1 MALENRRSSGMHII
15 RATDAWNLVTGAAV
29 LNQFGVSF
37 YEALLSGADLQ
48 SLVGFEVLSFG
59 LAAQTTRGH
68 ARQSKG
74 SRVNWELLEKRIA
87 ASEHAYQ
94 RPIIRKKIDELVS
107 YYLQCADSGTL
118 PAIPG
123 SVLLVSDRRLEFA
136 PSGGRG
142 DSGTLKLPEE
152 SGILRALD
160 GQHRLLALHQLAEKH
175 NLKDFQVP
183 AVVFDNLTADQVVEL
198 FVTINSKHTKL
209 NPSHLISL
217 SGRRLYRDE
226 NLAAAHDV
234 VRALNEDETSPLRG
248 QIKVLGIGRGTV
260 TQASLAD
267 ELRDVFTAM
276 DAAGGRIA
284 REFRENSRRF
294 FLNYFKAAARA
305 FPTAFHGR
313 KYSVKSSTALRAF
326 IRIVPYV
333 ISMIRKRGG
342 DVWSAGELDAAL
354 RPWSE
359 SIGDRRFETETV
371 WREKM
376 TAGKRSA
383 VEILARELRQGLNA

>member
-1 MALENRRSSGMHII
+1 MLSVPSLR
-15 RATDAWNLVTGAAV
+15 
-29 LNQFGVSF
+29 LNQFGVRF

-48 SLVGFEVLSFG
+48 TLVGFEVLSFG
-59 LAAQTTRGH
+59 AGSQTTRGK
-68 ARQSKG
+68 ARAG
-74 SRVNWELLEKRIA
+74 GRVNWEFLEKKIGS
-87 ASEHAYQ
+87 SEHAYQ
-94 RPIIRKKIDELVS
+94 RPIIQKKIEELVA

-118 PAIPG
+118 PAIAG
-123 SVLLVSDRRLEFA
+123 SVLLVSERRLDFV
-136 PSGGRG
+136 PSGGRS
-142 DSGTLKLPEE
+142 DIGTLKLPDEG
-152 SGILRALD
+152 GILRALD

-183 AVVFDNLTADQVVEL
+183 AVVFDALTADQVVEL

-234 VRALNEDETSPLRG
+234 IRSLNEDENSPLRG
-248 QIKVLGIGRGTV
+248 QIKVLGIGKGAV

-267 ELRDVFTAM
+267 ELRDVFAAM

-284 REFRENSRRF
+284 KEFRENARRF
-294 FLNYFKAAARA
+294 FLNYFKAAGRA
-305 FPTAFHGR
+305 FPSAFAGR
-313 KYSVKSSTALRAF
+313 KYSIKSATSLRAF

-333 ISMIRKRGG
+333 IAMIRSRAG
-342 DVWSAGELDAAL
+342 DVWSSGELDAAL

-359 SIGDRRFETETV
+359 AVGDKRFETEGA
-371 WREKM
+371 WKEKM
-376 TAGKRSA
+376 TGGTRSA
-383 VEILARELRQGLNA
+383 VEILARELRQGLNT

>member
-1 MALENRRSSGMHII
+1 MLSVPSLR
-15 RATDAWNLVTGAAV
+15 
-29 LNQFGVSF
+29 LNQFGVRF

-59 LAAQTTRGH
+59 PGNQTTRGKTR
-68 ARQSKG
+68 AKAG
-74 SRVNWELLEKRIA
+74 GRVNWDLLERKIGS
-87 ASEHAYQ
+87 SEQAYQ
-94 RPIIRKKIDELVS
+94 RPIIQKKIEELVA

-118 PAIPG
+118 PAIAG

-136 PSGGRG
+136 PSGGRA
-142 DSGTLKLPEE
+142 DMGTLKLPDEG
-152 SGILRALD
+152 GILRALD

-183 AVVFDNLTADQVVEL
+183 AVVFDALTPDQVVEL

-234 VRALNEDETSPLRG
+234 IRALNEDEHSPLRG
-248 QIKVLGIGRGTV
+248 QIKVLGIGKGTV

-267 ELRDVFTAM
+267 ELRDVFASM
-276 DAAGGRIA
+276 DAAGGRMA
-284 REFRENSRRF
+284 REFRENARRF

-305 FPTAFHGR
+305 FPAAFAGR
-313 KYSVKSSTALRAF
+313 KYSIKSSTALRAF

-333 ISMIRKRGG
+333 IAMIRSRAG
-342 DVWSAGELDAAL
+342 DVWSSGELDAAL
-354 RPWSE
+354 RPWAE
-359 SIGDRRFETETV
+359 AIGARRFETEGA
-371 WREKM
+371 WKEKM
-376 TAGKRSA
+376 TGGTRSA
-383 VEILARELRQGLNA
+383 VEILARELRQGLNT

>member
-1 MALENRRSSGMHII
+1 MLSVPSLR
-15 RATDAWNLVTGAAV
+15 
-29 LNQFGVSF
+29 LNQFGVRF

-59 LAAQTTRGH
+59 PDSQTTRG
-68 ARQSKG
+68 KKKKTTG
-74 SRVNWELLEKRIA
+74 RVNWEFLEKKIA
-87 ASEHAYQ
+87 ASEQAFQ
-94 RPIIRKKIDELVS
+94 RPIIQKKIEELVA

-123 SVLLVSDRRLEFA
+123 SVLLVSERRLEFS
-136 PSGGRG
+136 PSSGRP
-142 DSGTLKLPEE
+142 DSGSLKLPEE

-234 VRALNEDETSPLRG
+234 IRALNEDDHSPLRG
-248 QIKVLGIGRGTV
+248 QIKVLGIGRGSV

-267 ELRDVFTAM
+267 ELRDVFASM

-284 REFRENSRRF
+284 KEFRENARRF

-305 FPTAFHGR
+305 FPVAFAGR
-313 KYSVKSSTALRAF
+313 KYSIRTATSGAGMRLPSA
-326 IRIVPYV
+326 
-333 ISMIRKRGG
+333 S
-342 DVWSAGELDAAL
+342 SAG
-354 RPWSE
+354 S
-359 SIGDRRFETETV
+359 RRTYWANRFPGC
-371 WREKM
+371 WPSRR
-376 TAGKRSA
+376 RS
-383 VEILARELRQGLNA
+383 

>member
-1 MALENRRSSGMHII
+1 MLSVPSLR
-15 RATDAWNLVTGAAV
+15 
-29 LNQFGVSF
+29 LNQFGVRF

-48 SLVGFEVLSFG
+48 SLVGFEVLAFG
-59 LAAQTTRGH
+59 PGNSQTTRGK
-68 ARQSKG
+68 AKTGKG
-74 SRVNWELLEKRIA
+74 KPGGRVNWEFLEKKIA
-87 ASEHAYQ
+87 ASEQAFQ
-94 RPIIRKKIDELVS
+94 RPIIQRKIEELVN

-123 SVLLVSDRRLEFA
+123 SVLLVSDRRLEFS
-136 PSGGRG
+136 PSGGGGRADTG
-142 DSGTLKLPEE
+142 VLKLPEE

-183 AVVFDNLTADQVVEL
+183 AVVFDALTPDQVVEL

-234 VRALNEDETSPLRG
+234 IRSLNEDEHSPLKG
-248 QIKVLGIGRGTV
+248 QIKVLGIGKGTV

-267 ELRDVFTAM
+267 ELRDVFASM

-284 REFRENSRRF
+284 REFRENARRF
-294 FLNYFKAAARA
+294 FLNYFKAAGRA
-305 FPTAFHGR
+305 FPVAFAGR
-313 KYSVKSSTALRAF
+313 KYSIKSSTSLRAF

-333 ISMIRKRGG
+333 IAMIRSRAG
-342 DVWSAGELDAAL
+342 DVWSSGELDAAL
-354 RPWSE
+354 RPWAE
-359 SIGDRRFETETV
+359 AIGDKRFETEGA
-371 WREKM
+371 WKEKM
-376 TAGKRSA
+376 TGGTRSA

>member
-1 MALENRRSSGMHII
+1 MISVPSLR
-15 RATDAWNLVTGAAV
+15 
-29 LNQFGVSF
+29 LNQFGVRF
-37 YEALLSGADLQ
+37 YEALLSGEDLQ

-59 LAAQTTRGH
+59 PGSETTRGKH
-68 ARQSKG
+68 KSAG
-74 SRVNWELLEKRIA
+74 RVNWEFLEKKIA
-87 ASEHAYQ
+87 ASEQAYQ
-94 RPIIRKKIDELVS
+94 RPIIQKKIEELVA

-123 SVLLVSDRRLEFA
+123 SVLLVSDRRLDFS
-136 PSGGRG
+136 PSSGRS
-142 DSGTLKLPEE
+142 DTGTLKLPEE

-175 NLKDFQVP
+175 NLTDFQVP
-183 AVVFDNLTADQVVEL
+183 AVVFDALTPDQVVEL

-234 VRALNEDETSPLRG
+234 IRSLNEDDHSPLRG
-248 QIKVLGIGRGTV
+248 QIKVLGIGKGSV

-267 ELRDVFTAM
+267 ELRDVFASM
-276 DAAGGRIA
+276 DAAGGRVA
-284 REFRENSRRF
+284 REFRENARRF

-305 FPTAFHGR
+305 FPTAFAGR
-313 KYSVKSSTALRAF
+313 KYSIKSSTSLRAF

-333 ISMIRKRGG
+333 IAMIRSRGG
-342 DVWSAGELDAAL
+342 DVWSSGELDAAL
-354 RPWSE
+354 RPWGDA
-359 SIGDRRFETETV
+359 IGDRRFETETV
-371 WREKM
+371 WKEKM
-376 TAGKRSA
+376 TGGTRSA

>member
-1 MALENRRSSGMHII
+1 MLSVPSLR
-15 RATDAWNLVTGAAV
+15 
-29 LNQFGVSF
+29 LNQFGVRF

-59 LAAQTTRGH
+59 PGNQTTRGKTNKKT
-68 ARQSKG
+68 AG
-74 SRVNWELLEKRIA
+74 RVNWEFLEKRIA
-87 ASEHAYQ
+87 ASEQAFQ
-94 RPIIRKKIDELVS
+94 RPIIQRKIEELVS

-136 PSGGRG
+136 SSGGRADAG
-142 DSGTLKLPEE
+142 SLKLPEE

-217 SGRRLYRDE
+217 AGRRLYRDD

-234 VRALNEDETSPLRG
+234 IRALNEDEHSPLKS
-248 QIKVLGIGRGTV
+248 QIKVLGIGRGSV

-267 ELRDVFTAM
+267 ELRDVFAAM
-276 DAAGGRIA
+276 DAAGGRIS
-284 REFRENSRRF
+284 REFRENARRF

-305 FPTAFHGR
+305 FPVAFAGR
-313 KYSVKSSTALRAF
+313 KYSIRSSASLRAF
-326 IRIVPYV
+326 LRTVPYV
-333 ISMIRKRGG
+333 LAMIRSRGG

-354 RPWSE
+354 RPWAE
-359 SIGDRRFETETV
+359 AIGDRRFETEGA
-371 WREKM
+371 WKERM
-376 TAGKRSA
+376 TGGTRST

>member
-1 MALENRRSSGMHII
+1 MLSVPSLR
-15 RATDAWNLVTGAAV
+15 
-29 LNQFGVSF
+29 LNQFGVRF

-59 LAAQTTRGH
+59 AGSQTTRGKT
-68 ARQSKG
+68 SKRASG
-74 SRVNWELLEKRIA
+74 RVNWEFLEKKIA
-87 ASEHAYQ
+87 ASEQAFQ
-94 RPIIRKKIDELVS
+94 RPIIQRKIEELVG
-107 YYLQCADSGTL
+107 YYLQCADSGSL

-136 PSGGRG
+136 PSAGRS
-142 DSGTLKLPEE
+142 DAGTLKLPEE

-226 NLAAAHDV
+226 NLAAAHDII
-234 VRALNEDETSPLRG
+234 RALNEDEHSPLRG
-248 QIKVLGIGRGTV
+248 QIKVLGIGRGSV

-267 ELRDVFTAM
+267 ELRDVFAAL
-276 DAAGGRIA
+276 DAAGGRIS
-284 REFRENSRRF
+284 REFRETARRF

-305 FPTAFHGR
+305 FPVAFAGR
-313 KYSVKSSTALRAF
+313 KYSIRSSTSLRAF

-333 ISMIRKRGG
+333 IAMIRSRGG

-354 RPWSE
+354 RPWTAA
-359 SIGDRRFETETV
+359 IGDRRFETEAA
-371 WREKM
+371 WKEKL
-376 TAGKRSA
+376 TGGTRSA

>member
-1 MALENRRSSGMHII
+1 MLSVPSLR
-15 RATDAWNLVTGAAV
+15 
-29 LNQFGVSF
+29 LNQFGVRF

-59 LAAQTTRGH
+59 PSNQTTRG
-68 ARQSKG
+68 KG
-74 SRVNWELLEKRIA
+74 KKKGAGKVNWEFLEKKIA
-87 ASEHAYQ
+87 ASEQAFQ
-94 RPIIRKKIDELVS
+94 RPIIQRKIEELVS

-136 PSGGRG
+136 SSAGRS
-142 DSGTLKLPEE
+142 DSGALKLPEE

-226 NLAAAHDV
+226 NLAAAHDII
-234 VRALNEDETSPLRG
+234 RALNEDEHSPLKG

-267 ELRDVFTAM
+267 ELRDVFASM

-284 REFRENSRRF
+284 REFRDNARRF

-305 FPTAFHGR
+305 FPVAFAGR
-313 KYSVKSSTALRAF
+313 KYSIKSSTSLRAF

-333 ISMIRKRGG
+333 IAMIRSRGG

-354 RPWSE
+354 RPWAE
-359 SIGDRRFETETV
+359 SIGNRRFETEAA
-371 WREKM
+371 WKEKL
-376 TAGKRSA
+376 TGGTRSG
-383 VEILARELRQGLNA
+383 VEILTRELRQGLNA

>member
-1 MALENRRSSGMHII
+1 MLSVPSLR
-15 RATDAWNLVTGAAV
+15 
-29 LNQFGVSF
+29 LNQFGVRF

-59 LAAQTTRGH
+59 PGNQTTRGKTNKKT
-68 ARQSKG
+68 AG
-74 SRVNWELLEKRIA
+74 RVNWEFLEKRIA
-87 ASEHAYQ
+87 ASEQAFQ
-94 RPIIRKKIDELVS
+94 RPIIQRKIEELVG

-123 SVLLVSDRRLEFA
+123 SVLLVSDHRLEFVS
-136 PSGGRG
+136 SGGRADAG
-142 DSGTLKLPEE
+142 SLKLPEE

-217 SGRRLYRDE
+217 AGRRLYRDE

-234 VRALNEDETSPLRG
+234 IRALNEDEHSPLKS
-248 QIKVLGIGRGTV
+248 QIKVLGIGRGSV

-267 ELRDVFTAM
+267 ELRDVFAAM
-276 DAAGGRIA
+276 DAAGGRIS
-284 REFRENSRRF
+284 REFRENARRF
-294 FLNYFKAAARA
+294 FLNYFKAAGRA
-305 FPTAFHGR
+305 FPVAFAGR
-313 KYSVKSSTALRAF
+313 KYSIRSSASLRSF
-326 IRIVPYV
+326 IRTVPYV
-333 ISMIRKRGG
+333 IAMIRSRGG

-354 RPWSE
+354 RPWAE
-359 SIGDRRFETETV
+359 AIGDKRFETEGA
-371 WREKM
+371 WKEKM
-376 TAGKRSA
+376 TGGTRST

>member
-1 MALENRRSSGMHII
+1 MLSVPSLR
-15 RATDAWNLVTGAAV
+15 
-29 LNQFGVSF
+29 LNQFGVRF

-59 LAAQTTRGH
+59 PGNQTTRGKTKKK
-68 ARQSKG
+68 AG
-74 SRVNWELLEKRIA
+74 GRVNWDLLERKIGS
-87 ASEHAYQ
+87 SEQAYQ
-94 RPIIRKKIDELVS
+94 RPIIQRKIEELVA

-118 PAIPG
+118 PAIAG
-123 SVLLVSDRRLEFA
+123 SVLLVSDRRLEFS
-136 PSGGRG
+136 PSGGRA
-142 DSGTLKLPEE
+142 DMGTLKLPDEG
-152 SGILRALD
+152 GILRALD

-183 AVVFDNLTADQVVEL
+183 AVVFDALTPDQVVEL

-234 VRALNEDETSPLRG
+234 IRALNEDEHSPLRG
-248 QIKVLGIGRGTV
+248 QIKVLGIGKGTV

-267 ELRDVFTAM
+267 ELRDVFASM
-276 DAAGGRIA
+276 DAAGGRMA
-284 REFRENSRRF
+284 REFRENARRF

-305 FPTAFHGR
+305 FPAAFAGR
-313 KYSVKSSTALRAF
+313 KYSIKSSTALRAF

-333 ISMIRKRGG
+333 IAMIRSRAG
-342 DVWSAGELDAAL
+342 DVWSSGELDAAL
-354 RPWSE
+354 RPWAE
-359 SIGDRRFETETV
+359 AIGDRRFETEGA
-371 WREKM
+371 WKEKM
-376 TAGKRSA
+376 TGGTRSA
-383 VEILARELRQGLNA
+383 VEILARELRQGLNT

>member
-1 MALENRRSSGMHII
+1 MLSVPSLR
-15 RATDAWNLVTGAAV
+15 
-29 LNQFGVSF
+29 LNQFGVGF

-59 LAAQTTRGH
+59 ADTQTTRGKKKKPK
-68 ARQSKG
+68 AG
-74 SRVNWELLEKRIA
+74 RVNWEFLEKKIS

-94 RPIIRKKIDELVS
+94 RPIIQRKIDELVG
-107 YYLQCADSGTL
+107 YYLQCAETGTL

-123 SVLLVSDRRLEFA
+123 SVLLVSEKRLEFS

-142 DSGTLKLPEE
+142 DSGSLKLPEE

-183 AVVFDNLTADQVVEL
+183 AVVFDALTPDQVVEL

-234 VRALNEDETSPLRG
+234 VRTLNEDEGSPLRG
-248 QIKVLGIGRGTV
+248 QIKVLGIGRGHV

-267 ELRDVFTAM
+267 ELRDVFAAI

-284 REFRENSRRF
+284 REFRENARRF

-305 FPTAFHGR
+305 FPVAFAGR
-313 KYSVKSSTALRAF
+313 KYSIKSSASLRAF

-333 ISMIRKRGG
+333 IAMIRSRGG

-354 RPWSE
+354 RPWQE

-371 WREKM
+371 WKEKL
-376 TAGKRSA
+376 TAGTRSA
-383 VEILARELRQGLNA
+383 VEVLARELRQGLNA

>member
-1 MALENRRSSGMHII
+1 MLSVPSLR
-15 RATDAWNLVTGAAV
+15 
-29 LNQFGVSF
+29 LNQFGVRF

-59 LAAQTTRGH
+59 TDTQTTRGKKKT
-68 ARQSKG
+68 KG
-74 SRVNWELLEKRIA
+74 GRVNWEFLEKKIS
-87 ASEHAYQ
+87 ASERAFQ
-94 RPIIRKKIDELVS
+94 RPIIQKKIDELVA

-123 SVLLVSDRRLEFA
+123 SVLLVSDRRLDFDA
-136 PSGGRG
+136 SGGRADNG
-142 DSGTLKLPEE
+142 SLKLPEE

-183 AVVFDNLTADQVVEL
+183 AVVFDNLTPDQVVEL

-226 NLAAAHDV
+226 NLAAAHDLI
-234 VRALNEDETSPLRG
+234 RTLNENEGSPLKG

-267 ELRDVFTAM
+267 ELRDVFAAT
-276 DAAGGRIA
+276 DAAGGRIS
-284 REFRENSRRF
+284 REFRENARRF
-294 FLNYFKAAARA
+294 FLNYFKATARA
-305 FPTAFHGR
+305 FPVAFAGR
-313 KYSVKSSTALRAF
+313 KYSIKSASALRAF

-333 ISMIRKRGG
+333 IAMIRSRGG

-371 WREKM
+371 WKEKL
-376 TAGKRSA
+376 TAGTRSA

>member
-1 MALENRRSSGMHII
+1 MLSVPSLR
-15 RATDAWNLVTGAAV
+15 
-29 LNQFGVSF
+29 LNQFGVRF

-59 LAAQTTRGH
+59 PNSQTTRGH
-68 ARQSKG
+68 SKPKAKS
-74 SRVNWELLEKRIA
+74 SRVNWEFLEKRIA
-87 ASEHAYQ
+87 ASEQAYQ
-94 RPIIRKKIDELVS
+94 RPIIQRKIEELVN

-123 SVLLVSDRRLEFA
+123 SVLLVSDKRLDFA
-136 PSGGRG
+136 SSGSRA
-142 DSGTLKLPEE
+142 DIGTLKLPEE

-183 AVVFDNLTADQVVEL
+183 AVVFDALTPDQVVEL

-234 VRALNEDETSPLRG
+234 IRSLNEDEHSPLRG
-248 QIKVLGIGRGTV
+248 QIKVLGIGKGTV

-267 ELRDVFTAM
+267 ELRDVFAAM
-276 DAAGGRIA
+276 DAAGGRMA
-284 REFRENSRRF
+284 REFRENARRF

-305 FPTAFHGR
+305 FPTAFAGR
-313 KYSVKSSTALRAF
+313 KYSIKSSTALRAF

-333 ISMIRKRGG
+333 IAMIRSRGG
-342 DVWSAGELDAAL
+342 DVWSSGELDAAL

-359 SIGDRRFETETV
+359 AIGDRRFETETV
-371 WREKM
+371 WKEKM
-376 TAGKRSA
+376 TGGTRSA

>member
-1 MALENRRSSGMHII
+1 MLSVPSLRLE
-15 RATDAWNLVTGAAV
+15 
-29 LNQFGVSF
+29 QFGVNF

-59 LAAQTTRGH
+59 PAAQTTRGH
-68 ARQSKG
+68 ARPSM
-74 SRVNWELLEKRIA
+74 SARVNWELLEKRIA

-94 RPIIRKKIDELVS
+94 RPIIRKKIDELVN

-123 SVLLVSDRRLEFA
+123 SVLLVSDRRLEFS

-142 DSGTLKLPEE
+142 DAGTLKLPEE

-160 GQHRLLALHQLAEKH
+160 GQHRLLALHQLAERH

-217 SGRRLYRDE
+217 SGRRLYRDD

-234 VRALNEDETSPLRG
+234 VRTLNEDDGSPLRG
-248 QIKVLGIGRGTV
+248 QIKVLGIGRGSV

-267 ELRDVFTAM
+267 ELRDVFAAM
-276 DAAGGRIA
+276 DAAGGRVA
-284 REFRENSRRF
+284 REFRETSRRF

-305 FPTAFHGR
+305 FPAAFHGR

-326 IRIVPYV
+326 IRVVPYV
-333 ISMIRKRGG
+333 IAMIRSRGG

-354 RPWSE
+354 RPWAE
-359 SIGDRRFETETV
+359 SIGDKRFETETV

>member
-1 MALENRRSSGMHII
+1 MLSVPSLR
-15 RATDAWNLVTGAAV
+15 
-29 LNQFGVSF
+29 LNQFGVRF

-48 SLVGFEVLSFG
+48 TLVGFEVLSFG
-59 LAAQTTRGH
+59 PETQTTRGH
-68 ARQSKG
+68 RRKG
-74 SRVNWELLEKRIA
+74 KDGRVNWEFLEKRIA
-87 ASEHAYQ
+87 ASEQAFQ
-94 RPIIRKKIDELVS
+94 RPIIQRKIEELVS

-123 SVLLVSDRRLEFA
+123 SVLLVSERRLDFS
-136 PSGGRG
+136 PSSGRSDAG
-142 DSGTLKLPEE
+142 ALKLPEE

-183 AVVFDNLTADQVVEL
+183 AVVFDSLTADQVVEL

-217 SGRRLYRDE
+217 SGRRLYRDN
-226 NLAAAHDV
+226 NLAAAHDII
-234 VRALNEDETSPLRG
+234 RALNEEDLSPLRG
-248 QIKVLGIGRGTV
+248 QIKVLGIGKGAV

-267 ELRDVFTAM
+267 ELRDVFAAM

-284 REFRENSRRF
+284 REFRDNARRF
-294 FLNYFKAAARA
+294 FLNYFKAAAKA
-305 FPTAFHGR
+305 FPAAFAGR
-313 KYSVKSSTALRAF
+313 KYSIKSSTALRAF
-326 IRIVPYV
+326 IRIAPYV
-333 ISMIRKRGG
+333 IAMIRSRGG
-342 DVWSAGELDAAL
+342 DVWSASELDAAL
-354 RPWSE
+354 RPWAE

-371 WREKM
+371 WKDKM
-376 TAGKRSA
+376 TGGTRSA

>member
-1 MALENRRSSGMHII
+1 MLSVPSLR
-15 RATDAWNLVTGAAV
+15 
-29 LNQFGVSF
+29 LNQFGVRF

-48 SLVGFEVLSFG
+48 TLVGFEVLSFG
-59 LAAQTTRGH
+59 GPGEAQTTRGKKKP
-68 ARQSKG
+68 KG
-74 SRVNWELLEKRIA
+74 RVNWEFLERKIS
-87 ASEHAYQ
+87 ASEHAFQ
-94 RPIIRKKIDELVS
+94 RPIIQKKIDELVG
-107 YYLQCADSGTL
+107 YYLQCAETGTL

-123 SVLLVSDRRLEFA
+123 SVLLVSEKRLEFA
-136 PSGGRG
+136 AGGGRG
-142 DSGTLKLPEE
+142 DSGALRLPEE

-183 AVVFDNLTADQVVEL
+183 AVVFDALTPDQVVEL

-234 VRALNEDETSPLRG
+234 IRTLNEDDNSPLRG
-248 QIKVLGIGRGTV
+248 QIKVLGIGRGSV

-267 ELRDVFTAM
+267 ELRDVFAAI

-284 REFRENSRRF
+284 REFRENARRF
-294 FLNYFKAAARA
+294 FLNYFKAAGRA
-305 FPTAFHGR
+305 FPVAFAGR
-313 KYSVKSSTALRAF
+313 KYSIKSASSLRAF

-333 ISMIRKRGG
+333 IAMIRKRGG

-354 RPWSE
+354 RPWAE

-371 WREKM
+371 WKEKL
-376 TAGKRSA
+376 TAGTRSA
-383 VEILARELRQGLNA
+383 VEILARELRQGLNT

>member
-1 MALENRRSSGMHII
+1 
-15 RATDAWNLVTGAAV
+15 
-29 LNQFGVSF
+29 
-37 YEALLSGADLQ
+37 
-48 SLVGFEVLSFG
+48 
-59 LAAQTTRGH
+59 
-68 ARQSKG
+68 
-74 SRVNWELLEKRIA
+74 
-87 ASEHAYQ
+87 
-94 RPIIRKKIDELVS
+94 
-107 YYLQCADSGTL
+107 L

-123 SVLLVSDRRLEFA
+123 SVLLVSDRRLEFS

-142 DSGTLKLPEE
+142 DAGLLKLPEE

-234 VRALNEDETSPLRG
+234 IRTLNEDDGSPLRG
-248 QIKVLGIGRGTV
+248 QIKVLGIGRGNV

-267 ELRDVFTAM
+267 ELRDVFAAL
-276 DAAGGRIA
+276 DAAGGRTA

-359 SIGDRRFETETV
+359 SIGDRRFETDTV

>member
-1 MALENRRSSGMHII
+1 MLSVPSI
-15 RATDAWNLVTGAAV
+15 R
-29 LNQFGVSF
+29 LNQFGVRF

-59 LAAQTTRGH
+59 PGNQTTRGKTKK
-68 ARQSKG
+68 RMSG
-74 SRVNWELLEKRIA
+74 RVNWEFLEKKIA
-87 ASEHAYQ
+87 ASEQAYQ
-94 RPIIRKKIDELVS
+94 RPIIQRKIEELVS

-123 SVLLVSDRRLEFA
+123 SVLLVSDRRLEFVS
-136 PSGGRG
+136 SGARADAGA
-142 DSGTLKLPEE
+142 LKLPEE

-234 VRALNEDETSPLRG
+234 IRTLSEDEGSPLKG

-276 DAAGGRIA
+276 DAASGRMS
-284 REFRENSRRF
+284 REFRENARRF

-305 FPTAFHGR
+305 FPVAFAGR
-313 KYSVKSSTALRAF
+313 KYSIKSSTSLRAF
-326 IRIVPYV
+326 IRTVPYV
-333 ISMIRKRGG
+333 IAMIRSRSG

-354 RPWSE
+354 RPWAE
-359 SIGDRRFETETV
+359 VIGDRRFETETV
-371 WREKM
+371 WKEKM
-376 TAGKRSA
+376 TGGTRSA

>member
-1 MALENRRSSGMHII
+1 MLSVPSI
-15 RATDAWNLVTGAAV
+15 R
-29 LNQFGVSF
+29 LNQFGMRF

-59 LAAQTTRGH
+59 PGNQTTRGQTKK
-68 ARQSKG
+68 RTSG
-74 SRVNWELLEKRIA
+74 RVNWEFLEKKIA
-87 ASEHAYQ
+87 ASEQAYQ
-94 RPIIRKKIDELVS
+94 RPIIQRKIEELVT

-123 SVLLVSDRRLEFA
+123 SVLLVSERRLEFVS
-136 PSGGRG
+136 SGGRADAG
-142 DSGTLKLPEE
+142 SLKLPEE

-217 SGRRLYRDE
+217 SGRRLYRDG

-234 VRALNEDETSPLRG
+234 VRALNEDESSPLKG
-248 QIKVLGIGRGTV
+248 QIKVLGIGKGTV

-267 ELRDVFTAM
+267 ELRDVFASM
-276 DAAGGRIA
+276 DAAGGRIT
-284 REFRENSRRF
+284 REFRENARRF

-305 FPTAFHGR
+305 FPVAFAGR
-313 KYSVKSSTALRAF
+313 KYSIKSSTSLRAF
-326 IRIVPYV
+326 IRTVPYV
-333 ISMIRKRGG
+333 IAMIRSRSG

-359 SIGDRRFETETV
+359 AIGDRRFETDTV
-371 WREKM
+371 WKEKM
-376 TAGKRSA
+376 TGGTRSA

>member
-1 MALENRRSSGMHII
+1 MLSVPSLR
-15 RATDAWNLVTGAAV
+15 
-29 LNQFGVSF
+29 LNQFGVRF

-59 LAAQTTRGH
+59 PGSQTTRGH
-68 ARQSKG
+68 AKASKATPG
-74 SRVNWELLEKRIA
+74 KVNWEFLEKTIA
-87 ASEHAYQ
+87 ASEQAFQ
-94 RPIIRKKIDELVS
+94 RPIIQKKIEELVN

-123 SVLLVSDRRLEFA
+123 SVLLVSEKHLEFV
-136 PSGGRG
+136 PGGGRADAG
-142 DSGTLKLPEE
+142 SLKLPEE

-183 AVVFDNLTADQVVEL
+183 AVVFDALTPDQVVEL

-234 VRALNEDETSPLRG
+234 IRALNEDENSPLKG
-248 QIKVLGIGRGTV
+248 QIKVLGIGRGSV

-267 ELRDVFTAM
+267 ELRDVFASM

-284 REFRENSRRF
+284 REFRENAKRF

-305 FPTAFHGR
+305 FPVAFAGR
-313 KYSVKSSTALRAF
+313 KYSIKSSPSLRAF

-333 ISMIRKRGG
+333 IAMIRSRGG

-359 SIGDRRFETETV
+359 AIGDKRFETDTV
-371 WREKM
+371 WKEKM
-376 TAGKRSA
+376 TGGTRSA
-383 VEILARELRQGLNA
+383 VEILARELRQGLNT

>member
-1 MALENRRSSGMHII
+1 MISVPSLR
-15 RATDAWNLVTGAAV
+15 
-29 LNQFGVSF
+29 LNQFGVRF
-37 YEALLSGADLQ
+37 YEALLSGVDLQ

-59 LAAQTTRGH
+59 PGSETTRGK
-68 ARQSKG
+68 SKAALG
-74 SRVNWELLEKRIA
+74 RVNWEFLEKKIA
-87 ASEHAYQ
+87 ASEQAFQ
-94 RPIIRKKIDELVS
+94 RPIIKRKIDELVA

-123 SVLLVSDRRLEFA
+123 SVLLVSEKRLEFA
-136 PSGGRG
+136 PSSGRA
-142 DSGTLKLPEE
+142 DSGSLKLPEE

-175 NLKDFQVP
+175 SLRDFQVP
-183 AVVFDNLTADQVVEL
+183 AVVFDSLTPDQVVEL

-217 SGRRLYRDE
+217 SGRRLYRDD

-234 VRALNEDETSPLRG
+234 IRTLNEDEGSPLKG
-248 QIKVLGIGRGTV
+248 SIKVLGIGKGSV

-267 ELRDVFTAM
+267 ELRDVFAAL
-276 DAAGGRIA
+276 DAAGGRIT
-284 REFRENSRRF
+284 REFRENARRF

-305 FPTAFHGR
+305 FPTAFAGR
-313 KYSVKSSTALRAF
+313 KYSIKSSTSLRAF

-333 ISMIRKRGG
+333 IAMVRKRGG

-354 RPWSE
+354 RPWAE

-371 WREKM
+371 WKEKL
-376 TAGKRSA
+376 TGGTRSA

>member
-1 MALENRRSSGMHII
+1 MLSVPSLR
-15 RATDAWNLVTGAAV
+15 

-59 LAAQTTRGH
+59 PGSQTTRGKSS
-68 ARQSKG
+68 RKSSG
-74 SRVNWELLEKRIA
+74 RVNWEVLEKKIA
-87 ASEHAYQ
+87 ASEQAVQ
-94 RPIIRKKIDELVS
+94 RPIIQRKIEELVG

-123 SVLLVSDRRLEFA
+123 SVLLVSDRRLEYS

-152 SGILRALD
+152 SRILRALD

-234 VRALNEDETSPLRG
+234 IRALNEDEHSPLKG
-248 QIKVLGIGRGTV
+248 QIKVLGIGRGSV

-267 ELRDVFTAM
+267 ELRDVFASM

-284 REFRENSRRF
+284 REFRENAKRF
-294 FLNYFKAAARA
+294 FLNYFKAAGRA
-305 FPTAFHGR
+305 FPAAFAGR
-313 KYSVKSSTALRAF
+313 KYSIKSSTSLRAF

-333 ISMIRKRGG
+333 IAMIRSRGG
-342 DVWSAGELDAAL
+342 DVWSAGEVDAAL
-354 RPWSE
+354 RPWGE
-359 SIGDRRFETETV
+359 AIGDKRCGTEGQ
-371 WREKM
+371 WKEKM
-376 TAGKRSA
+376 TGGTRSA